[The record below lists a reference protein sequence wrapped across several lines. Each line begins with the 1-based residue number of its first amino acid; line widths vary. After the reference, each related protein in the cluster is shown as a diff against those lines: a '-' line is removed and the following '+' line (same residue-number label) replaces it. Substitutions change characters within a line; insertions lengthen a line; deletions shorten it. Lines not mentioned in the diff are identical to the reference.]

1 MRRLLVR
8 LTTIAALLAAV
19 LAGGIAVLMRATW
32 PIVFLRSAIATA
44 IVVLVGAGVGLVLMR
59 TALRRYYE
67 QGRSTPGVRRVRAD
81 R

>member
-8 LTTIAALLAAV
+8 LTVIAALLAAFV
-19 LAGGIAVLMRATW
+19 AGVIGILTGSTW
-32 PIVFLRSAIATA
+32 SIIFLRSTLAMA
-44 IVVLVGAGVGLVLMR
+44 IVILVGAGVGLVLMR

-67 QGRSTPGVRRVRAD
+67 QGRSTPGDRQARAD

>member
-8 LTTIAALLAAV
+8 LTAITAIFAAFIAGLIGV
-19 LAGGIAVLMRATW
+19 LTRSTW
-32 PIVFLRSAIATA
+32 SIIVLRSALAMT
-44 IVVLVGAGVGLVLMR
+44 IVILMGAGVGLVLMR

-67 QGRSTPGVRRVRAD
+67 QGRSTPGDRRVRAD

>member
-1 MRRLLVR
+1 MRRLLIR
-8 LTTIAALLAAV
+8 LTAIASLIAAFVAGV
-19 LAGGIAVLMRATW
+19 LGIITRSTW
-32 PIVFLRSAIATA
+32 SIIFLRSALAMA

-67 QGRSTPGVRRVRAD
+67 RGRSTPGDRRVRAD

>member
-8 LTTIAALLAAV
+8 LTVIAALLAAFV
-19 LAGGIAVLMRATW
+19 AGVIGILTGSTWSIIFLRAT
-32 PIVFLRSAIATA
+32 LAMA
-44 IVVLVGAGVGLVLMR
+44 IVILVGAGVGLVLMR

-67 QGRSTPGVRRVRAD
+67 QGRSTPGDRQARAD

>member
-8 LTTIAALLAAV
+8 LTAIAALLAAFV
-19 LAGGIAVLMRATW
+19 AGVIGILTRSTW
-32 PIVFLRSAIATA
+32 SVIFLRSALAMV
-44 IVVLVGAGVGLVLMR
+44 IVILIGAGVGLVLMR

-67 QGRSTPGVRRVRAD
+67 QGRSTPGDRHVRAD

>member
-8 LTTIAALLAAV
+8 LTAIAALLAALV
-19 LAGGIAVLMRATW
+19 AGVIGILTRSTW
-32 PIVFLRSAIATA
+32 SIIFLRSTLAMA
-44 IVVLVGAGVGLVLMR
+44 IVILVGAGVGLILMR

-67 QGRSTPGVRRVRAD
+67 QGRSTPGDRQVRAD